1 MSDKCRDIWVYV
13 ETGDD
18 GTALG
23 GIELFQTAKELAENS
38 GGTVSAVVAGENI
51 ESAANEA
58 GEYGADRVL
67 AICGS
72 GLPKFAV
79 ESYARELEKLV
90 SVHKPEALLFPG
102 SGFCRDMAG
111 MLACRLKTGITTD
124 IVSAKWSGDGS
135 GIIWTRPVFGGAYF
149 AETTC
154 TESRPQI
161 ATARL
166 NAFKKGNVSRSN
178 GVEVIKTA
186 VSFADLC
193 ARYVLRN
200 VSHGEESAYI
210 SIEDAEVV
218 VAGGRGVG
226 GAEGFEPLRELA
238 SLFGG
243 AVACSRAATDSDWMP
258 NTVLVGQTG
267 KTIAPRLYIACGI
280 SGAMQHTCGMAD
292 SECIIAINKDP
303 SAPIFNIA
311 DYGIVGDLNEVVP
324 ALTEELRKIKSR
336 G

>member
-1 MSDKCRDIWVYV
+1 M
-13 ETGDD
+13 
-18 GTALG
+18 
-23 GIELFQTAKELAENS
+23 
-38 GGTVSAVVAGENI
+38 
-51 ESAANEA
+51 
-58 GEYGADRVL
+58 
-67 AICGS
+67 
-72 GLPKFAV
+72 
-79 ESYARELEKLV
+79 
-90 SVHKPEALLFPG
+90 
-102 SGFCRDMAG
+102 
-111 MLACRLKTGITTD
+111 
-124 IVSAKWSGDGS
+124 
-135 GIIWTRPVFGGAYF
+135 
-149 AETTC
+149 
-154 TESRPQI
+154 
-161 ATARL
+161 
-166 NAFKKGNVSRSN
+166 
-178 GVEVIKTA
+178 EVIKTA